1 MKRFGA
7 IGAAIAI
14 VGGIV
19 LLGAPASAATYTYN
33 GVHCHVL
40 LDGTL
45 DVSGL
50 APPENITVDVSA
62 PASAN
67 SGDTVTITFP
77 AAANVLPATEAGTNI
92 NTYQDLKTTFTISG
106 STFVAGTATHT
117 GNATIN
123 GANTAQS
130 EAITAPNTL
139 AISNPGP
146 MPPGNFI
153 PAQVTVHTVAGA
165 VGSTIQITG
174 VEVDTTANLAAPLA
188 GHYAAATCP
197 LTNAVLS
204 STAVLAPPPPGA
216 PTVKPD
222 SGTSTKGAAVTID
235 VLANDN
241 TGANQPDPTTLTI
254 SKAAKHGTAS
264 ATSSHKILYTPTKG
278 YSGIDTFQ
286 YRVCALGGG
295 ACAVEVVNVTVTAPP
310 APTTTTTTVAPTTS
324 TAVSPTTAVAP
335 GLARTGS
342 SSSIPLGALGLALAV
357 LGGAAAGLFRDRRD
371 YELHE

>member
-7 IGAAIAI
+7 IGAAVAI
-14 VGGIV
+14 VSGIV
-19 LLGAPASAATYTYN
+19 LLGAPAEAAVHTYN
-33 GVHCHVL
+33 NIACHVL

-45 DVSGL
+45 DVSNL
-50 APPENITVDVSA
+50 APPETISVNVSA
-62 PASAN
+62 PATAN

-77 AAANVLPATEAGTNI
+77 AVTNTLPATEAGTNI
-92 NTYQDLKTTFTISG
+92 TSYQDLKTTFTITG

-123 GANTAQS
+123 GVNTAQS
-130 EAITAPNTL
+130 ESITAPNTL
-139 AISNPGP
+139 QISNPGP
-146 MPPGNFI
+146 MPPGPLI

-165 VGSTIQITG
+165 VGTTIQITG
-174 VEVDTTANLAAPLA
+174 VGTDTTANLAAPLN
-188 GHYAAATCP
+188 GHYAAASCP
-197 LTNAVLS
+197 FTNAVLA

-222 SGTSTKGAAVTID
+222 SGSSDKGAAVTID

-241 TGANQPDPTTLTI
+241 TGANQADPTTLTI

-264 ATSSHKILYTPTKG
+264 VTTSHKILYTPTKG
-278 YSGIDTFQ
+278 YSGIDSFQ
-286 YRVCALGGG
+286 YRVCAVGGG
-295 ACAVEVVNVTVTAPP
+295 ACAVEVVNVTVTAAP
-310 APTTTTTTVAPTTS
+310 APTTTTTVAPTTS
-324 TAVSPTTAVAP
+324 TAVSPTTAVEP

-342 SSSIPLGALGLALAV
+342 SSTIPLAALGLGLAC